1 MENQNT
7 ESTVSASIGMSEERD
22 EQLESIVIAAIKKL
36 GKTEKVNR
44 SNALL
49 ACEKELPL
57 DISRTELL
65 YMGYIIQHK
74 AKEFVRLQQLEELKK
89 DSAAMLQMFVD
100 KMKQHM
106 QEDDE
111 DDEKEEKSVDPLA
124 N

>member
-7 ESTVSASIGMSEERD
+7 KSTVSASIGMSEERN
-22 EQLESIVIAAIKKL
+22 EQLTNIVINAIQEL

-44 SNALL
+44 SNALI

-65 YMGYIIQHK
+65 YVGYMIQHK
-74 AKEFVRLQQLEELKK
+74 AEQFARLQQLEEMEK
-89 DSAAMLQMFVD
+89 DPIAMLQMLVD
-100 KMKQHM
+100 KMKQQM

-111 DDEKEEKSVDPLA
+111 DEEESVDPSA